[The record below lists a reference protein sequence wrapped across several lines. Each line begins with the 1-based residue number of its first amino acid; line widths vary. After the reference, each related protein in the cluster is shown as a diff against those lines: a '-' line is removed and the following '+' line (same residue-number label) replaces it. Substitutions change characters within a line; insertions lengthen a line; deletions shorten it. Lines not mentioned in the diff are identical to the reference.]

1 MMEACSPNWPWS
13 FFSQGAWFI
22 WGQIET
28 NVSLPNGYCIN
39 CVITYCYIVSAL
51 YHCIVTLYYFVIRL
65 FVVMWW
71 YYVTVAPSSQMY
83 TYFCILLCF
92 IRLMWLFWRIAMGL
106 LFLWAWLNILVI
118 SRQLINWLIDCI
130 WFYNLC
136 WMKVGFG
143 LKSVSIGV
151 NKTKWLAVN
160 AGECPQSSRAV
171 KWGGGIL
178 NLTQDFLMQPPTP
191 SCTTVYSGVCHS
203 QVYFW
208 WWEVPPGS

>member
-1 MMEACSPNWPWS
+1 MTAIHVLQYYNWWWKHAAQIDRGVFSHREPGLFEVRLKLMYPCPTATVSTVWS
-13 FFSQGAWFI
+13 
-22 WGQIET
+22 
-28 NVSLPNGYCIN
+28 
-39 CVITYCYIVSAL
+39 ITYCYIVSAL

-71 YYVTVAPSSQMY
+71 YYVTFAPSSQMY

-143 LKSVSIGV
+143 L
-151 NKTKWLAVN
+151 
-160 AGECPQSSRAV
+160 
-171 KWGGGIL
+171 
-178 NLTQDFLMQPPTP
+178 
-191 SCTTVYSGVCHS
+191 
-203 QVYFW
+203 
-208 WWEVPPGS
+208 